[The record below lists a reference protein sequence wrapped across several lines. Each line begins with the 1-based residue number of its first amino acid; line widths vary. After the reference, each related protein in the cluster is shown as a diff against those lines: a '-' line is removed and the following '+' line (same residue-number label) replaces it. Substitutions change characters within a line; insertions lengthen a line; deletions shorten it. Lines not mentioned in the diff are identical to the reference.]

1 MALSKLVSKAPAPQ
15 APTPHAPAVAAPAA
29 PAGAAA
35 VLVMSRPK
43 RVLEV
48 EPELKADAEGFAKAA
63 DVDCDLDRDRGRDDL
78 DRLAQRAERVYVALT
93 WIDVDTI
100 VSIEK

>member
-1 MALSKLVSKAPAPQ
+1 MALSKLLSKAPAPQ
-15 APTPHAPAVAAPAA
+15 APTPHAPAVAAPAAA

-63 DVDCDLDRDRGRDDL
+63 DVDCDRGRDRGRDDL
-78 DRLAQRAERVYVALT
+78 DRLAQRAERAYVALT
-93 WIDVDTI
+93 
-100 VSIEK
+100 